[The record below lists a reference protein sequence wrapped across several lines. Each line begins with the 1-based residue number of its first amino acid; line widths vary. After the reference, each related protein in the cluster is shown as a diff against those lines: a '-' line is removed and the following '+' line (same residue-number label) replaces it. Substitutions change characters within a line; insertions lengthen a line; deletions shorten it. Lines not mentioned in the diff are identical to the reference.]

1 MSAPPEHLV
10 VMGVSGTGKST
21 TAALLAQRLGRPMIE
36 GDDLHPAANVEAMRA
51 GRALTDADRLPWLQA
66 VRDAM
71 TEAGGPAVV
80 TCSALRRSYRDIL
93 RTAEGGVRFVHLV
106 VPADE
111 LARRLA
117 TRTGHFMPATLL
129 ASQLATLEPLGPDED
144 GVDVPVV
151 GTPDETA
158 DEALRLLAHQP
169 REPGDPLNG
178 PTTRDVIQPP

>member
-1 MSAPPEHLV
+1 MRRIACHPCPVSSAVEHLV

-21 TAALLAQRLGRPMIE
+21 TAALLAARLGWPMIE

-51 GRALTDADRLPWLQA
+51 GRALTDADRGPWLRA
-66 VRDAM
+66 IRDAM
-71 TEAGGPAVV
+71 TAAGGSTVV
-80 TCSALRRSYRDIL
+80 TCSSLRRSYRDVL
-93 RTAEGGVRFVHLV
+93 RTAQGRVRFVHLV

-117 TRTGHFMPATLL
+117 VRAGHFMPATLL

-151 GTPDETA
+151 GTPEQTA
-158 DEALRLLAHQP
+158 DEALRLLDASS
-169 REPGDPLNG
+169 
-178 PTTRDVIQPP
+178 